1 MEFKRHTKET
11 APVNSQPLLDDSLK
25 EMGWIPNLHAVMADA
40 PPVLE
45 AYKTLGDLFSKTSF
59 DAEEL
64 TVVWQ
69 TINIEHE
76 CCYCVPAHTLVAH
89 RMKVDPAITEA
100 LRNRTELPTKK
111 LQVLHQTTLALVRD
125 RGHLSEEERAAFYE
139 AGYENQQLLEI
150 VLGLSHKVLSN
161 YVNHLAKTPL
171 DEPFQEFVWEA

>member
-11 APVNSQPLLDDSLK
+11 APIDSQPLLDGSIKD
-25 EMGWIPNLHAVMADA
+25 MGWIPNLHAVMADA

-45 AYKTLGDLFSKTSF
+45 AYKTLGDLFTQTSF

-64 TVVWQ
+64 TLVWQ

-76 CCYCVPAHTLVAH
+76 CLYCVPAHTLVAH
-89 RMKVDPAITEA
+89 MMKVDPAISEA

-111 LQVLHQTTLALVRD
+111 LQVLQQTTLFLVRN

-139 AGYENQQLLEI
+139 AGYENRQLLEI

-161 YVNHLAKTPL
+161 YVNHLAETPL
-171 DEPFQEFVWEA
+171 DEAFQEFVW